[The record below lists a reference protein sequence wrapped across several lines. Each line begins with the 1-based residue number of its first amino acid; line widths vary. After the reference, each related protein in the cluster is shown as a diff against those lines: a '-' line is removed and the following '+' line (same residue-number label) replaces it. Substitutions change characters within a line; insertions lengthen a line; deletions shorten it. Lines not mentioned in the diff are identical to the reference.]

1 MRNDTVYV
9 YDYRIVEF
17 LGEKEM
23 NVIPCGTWETAQHEA
38 GKIVDAGPFL
48 PDTRFEV
55 EVWRKRQG
63 EDAFTCKKV
72 FGIDEFINMPNPGI
86 ITHIPNVNFDVALED
101 KPESGHVLD
110 KEPFHHLDEAETRE
124 VLMYTETGYIL
135 GELARRLEE
144 YNVFVKKIEDALST
158 LDINA

>member
-1 MRNDTVYV
+1 MRKYTYEVREYFGMDL
-9 YDYRIVEF
+9 RSSF
-17 LGEKEM
+17 
-23 NVIPCGTWETAQHEA
+23 PCDTWERAQIEA
-38 GKIVDAGPFL
+38 GKILDNAPYL
-48 PDTRFEV
+48 PDTHFEIRRI
-55 EVWRKRQG
+55 ESLDGNIKRAQIMTP
-63 EDAFTCKKV
+63 E
-72 FGIDEFINMPNPGI
+72 EFIDTPNPEI
-86 ITHIPNVNFDVALED
+86 TTHIPNVNFDVALED

-144 YNVFVKKIEDALST
+144 YGVFVKKIEDALST